1 MDSTT
6 HKFKNVS
13 TVFAETG
20 ADAVYQVLGPD
31 KKPSKFVI
39 RRDGEKF
46 VLGIP
51 VMPEK
56 PEMFHL
62 QEPQEFS
69 TFEGASRAALRRLMK
84 DAVAK
89 PAPSTDKGDF

>member
-1 MDSTT
+1 MDSTF
-6 HKFKNVS
+6 HKLKNKA
-13 TVFAETG
+13 TVYAETG
-20 ADAVYQVLGPD
+20 ANAVYQVLGPE
-31 KKPSKFVI
+31 KMPSKLVI
-39 RRDGEKF
+39 RREGEGF

-62 QEPQEFS
+62 QEAQEFS

-84 DAVAK
+84 DAAK
-89 PAPSTDKGDF
+89 PEPSTDKGDF